1 MLSESVDLKAEK
13 KEFNRKFLSIIMP
26 LLVSSIFS
34 QCLTFIDQWMVS
46 ALGSTAIAAVGVS
59 TNFFSVYF
67 TFLYGCNTGAGIYL
81 TRYWVQKNIKDF
93 QRIIWTAVTVTFTVG
108 LVMCLAATIFP
119 DIIIRLFNR
128 DPLVIEKAKP
138 YMRIV
143 AVSYLLDAI
152 CYAVSFCFRNIGN
165 VKIPMI
171 QGIGSMMFNMLF
183 NYMFIFGKLGSP
195 KLGVTGAALGTLA
208 ARIVE
213 LIGLL
218 RHRCCTC
225 TCRKLG
231 TGGRPYIYL

>member
-1 MLSESVDLKAEK
+1 M
-13 KEFNRKFLSIIMP
+13 
-26 LLVSSIFS
+26 
-34 QCLTFIDQWMVS
+34 
-46 ALGSTAIAAVGVS
+46 
-59 TNFFSVYF
+59 
-67 TFLYGCNTGAGIYL
+67 
-81 TRYWVQKNIKDF
+81 
-93 QRIIWTAVTVTFTVG
+93 
-108 LVMCLAATIFP
+108 IFP

-218 RHRCCTC
+218 LYFFLSDNPI
-225 TCRKLG
+225 RKNLFKALKTLNVG
-231 TGGRPYIYL
+231 LYKEYLKTSLPLCANDML